1 MENMKTWQTK
11 TMLEKLDGLR
21 ELLEGQDRQMQG
33 LREECN
39 WYKNNYRMLEA
50 ALPQPCCKFK
60 DATTTEFIAKLA
72 EETSEVVQ
80 EALQLASLKRAD
92 AMQTEEADETRA
104 HLAEELTDVKTF
116 CETWLAALGYDAV
129 GRSRVQEAINVKNKA
144 RGYW

>member
-11 TMLEKLDGLR
+11 TTLEKLD
-21 ELLEGQDRQMQG
+21 ELLKSQERQIRE

-39 WYKNNYRMLEA
+39 WYKNNYRMMDDS
-50 ALPQPCCKFK
+50 LPQPCRKFK

-104 HLAEELTDVKTF
+104 HLAEELTDVKTLA
-116 CETWLAALGYDAV
+116 ETWLAALGYDAV
-129 GRSRVQEAINVKNKA
+129 GRSRVQEAINVKNKV

>member
-11 TMLEKLDGLR
+11 TTLEKLD
-21 ELLEGQDRQMQG
+21 ELLKSQERQIRE

-39 WYKNNYRMLEA
+39 WYKNNYCMMEA

>member
-11 TMLEKLDGLR
+11 TTLEKLD
-21 ELLEGQDRQMQG
+21 ELLKSQERQIRE

-39 WYKNNYRMLEA
+39 WYKNNYRMMEA

-80 EALQLASLKRAD
+80 EALQFASLKRVD
-92 AMQTEEADETRA
+92 AMQTEEAKETRA
-104 HLAEELTDVKTF
+104 HLAEELTDLITF
-116 CETWLAALGYDAV
+116 CTTWLDALGYDASE
-129 GRSRVQEAINVKNKA
+129 RRKVQNVINAKNKG